1 MLPYLLEDNKV
12 GKRRT
17 DPYSEQEGRLPD
29 HIYGIRATAYLESGA
44 GREVSNINI
53 EREAID
59 LERNLVSNLPNSQE
73 ESMDHFT
80 PDYFK
85 DFL

>member
-1 MLPYLLEDNKV
+1 MLPYLLEDNRV

-17 DPYSEQEGRLPD
+17 DPYGEQEGRLPD
-29 HIYGIRATAYLESGA
+29 HIYGIRATAYLEGGA